1 MSNVRYGEG
10 KPEES
15 TQAEFLSVDPDSD
28 IAGQTG
34 DSKMSESQ
42 ITSLPMRRIF
52 ALLKALPHERAALRA
67 GEMGV
72 IPAGR
77 PHELA
82 HLLKS

>member
-1 MSNVRYGEG
+1 MTAIVGAGR
-10 KPEES
+10 KRVLR
-15 TQAEFLSVDPDSD
+15 LSYSQLTRTRTF
-28 IAGQTG
+28 AGQTG
-34 DSKMSESQ
+34 DSKISESQ
-42 ITSLPMRRIF
+42 ITSLPMRHIF
-52 ALLKALPHERAALRA
+52 ALLKALLHERAALRA